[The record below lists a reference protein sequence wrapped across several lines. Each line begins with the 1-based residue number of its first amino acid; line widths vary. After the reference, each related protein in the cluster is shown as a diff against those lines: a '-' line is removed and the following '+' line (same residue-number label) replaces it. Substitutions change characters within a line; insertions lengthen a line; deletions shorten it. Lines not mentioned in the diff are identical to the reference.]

1 MILKEGKPVKVLAL
15 TKIAS
20 MVAGASVAMTVSAAD
35 LTSVTKTAIENNPE
49 VQTQWFSFLEATAN
63 QKQARAGYLPSLDLN
78 AAYGKGNREFD
89 GDRGWFNQGQ
99 AEIALT
105 QVLFDGF
112 RIKSKVEQGDYAAL
126 KRYYDLNSGIE
137 QKALEATQAYLD
149 VQRYRELVGLAE
161 GNFANHQ
168 RVYNQ
173 VLQRTNQGV
182 GNRADLSQ
190 ITGRLS
196 LAQTNLMTEQAN
208 LNDVSARFARIVGVE
223 PSSNL
228 APVTINVALP
238 NSTQEVVTAAYN
250 NNNSLKA
257 ALSEMQYARAS
268 AQEFKANMY
277 PKLSFVARTGLY
289 QNRNSFDERSNPDND
304 KYGQDSAVELR
315 LNYNLFNG
323 FADRAAMNAANARVS
338 LSNDLKNK
346 ANEVAS
352 QVQNKVDSQT
362 STVAY
367 NNVNNY
373 SSQLE
378 WLQRHRDESASV
390 VKAYN
395 DQFDIGRRTLLDV
408 LDSENEAFQANRAYV
423 TTQYDLKVA
432 QFQTLYSTG
441 QLLPALGIQR
451 DNLPAVSE
459 VSQREINAANMCSA
473 NVQAQVAE

>member
-1 MILKEGKPVKVLAL
+1 MILNEGKPVKKQTL
-15 TKIAS
+15 TKIA
-20 MVAGASVAMTVSAAD
+20 MLVAATAAMNVSAAD

-112 RIKSKVEQGDYAAL
+112 RVKNKVEQGDYAAL
-126 KRYYDLNSGIE
+126 KRYYDLNDGVE
-137 QKALEATQAYLD
+137 QKAFEAAQAYLD
-149 VQRYRELVGLAE
+149 VQRYRELVRLAE
-161 GNFANHQ
+161 ANFANHQ

-182 GNRADLSQ
+182 GNKADLSQ
-190 ITGRLS
+190 ISGRLS

-208 LNDVSARFARIVGVE
+208 LNDVSARFARIVGVS
-223 PSSNL
+223 PSVNL
-228 APVTINVALP
+228 APVSLNTALP
-238 NSTQEVVTAAYN
+238 TTTEEVVASAYN
-250 NNNSLKA
+250 HNNKLKS
-257 ALSEMQYARAS
+257 ALSEMQFARAN
-268 AQEFKANMY
+268 AEEFKANMY

-315 LNYNLFNG
+315 LNYNIFNG
-323 FADRAAMNAANARVS
+323 FADKSAMNAANARVLQS
-338 LSNDLKNK
+338 DDLKNK
-346 ANEVAS
+346 AC
-352 QVQNKVDSQT
+352 VDIRQT
-362 STVAY
+362 ATVAY

-373 SSQLE
+373 SSQLQ

-390 VKAYN
+390 VKAYS

-408 LDSENEAFQANRAYV
+408 LDSENEAFQANRAFV
-423 TTQYDLKVA
+423 STQYDLKIA
-432 QFQTLYSTG
+432 QLQTLYSTG
-441 QLLPALGIQR
+441 QLLPVLGIQR
-451 DNLPAVSE
+451 DNLPAVSD
-459 VSQREINAANMCSA
+459 VSQREINAANVCSA
-473 NVQAQVAE
+473 NVQAQAAE

>member
-1 MILKEGKPVKVLAL
+1 M
-15 TKIAS
+15 
-20 MVAGASVAMTVSAAD
+20 
-35 LTSVTKTAIENNPE
+35 
-49 VQTQWFSFLEATAN
+49 
-63 QKQARAGYLPSLDLN
+63 N
-78 AAYGKGNREFD
+78 AAYGKANREFD

-112 RIKSKVEQGDYAAL
+112 RIKSKVEQGDYTAL
-126 KRYYDLNSGIE
+126 KRYYDLNAGIE

-149 VQRYRELVGLAE
+149 VQRYRELVRFAE

-182 GNRADLSQ
+182 GNKADLSQ
-190 ITGRLS
+190 ILSRLS

-208 LNDVSARFARIVGVE
+208 LNDVSARFVRIVGVE
-223 PSSNL
+223 PSNNL
-228 APVTINVALP
+228 SPVSINAALP
-238 NSTQEVVTAAYN
+238 NSAQEVIASAYN

-289 QNRNSFDERSNPDND
+289 QNRNSFDERSNPDN
-304 KYGQDSAVELR
+304 YGQDSAVELR
-315 LNYNLFNG
+315 LNYNIFNG
-323 FADRAAMNAANARVS
+323 FADRAAMNAANARVLQS
-338 LSNDLKNK
+338 DDLKNK
-346 ANEVAS
+346 AC
-352 QVQNKVDSQT
+352 VDIRQT
-362 STVAY
+362 SAVAY

-373 SSQLE
+373 SNQLQ
-378 WLQRHRDESASV
+378 WLQRRRDESASV

-423 TTQYDLKVA
+423 SAQYDLKIA

>member
-1 MILKEGKPVKVLAL
+1 MILNEGKRVKKQTL

-20 MVAGASVAMTVSAAD
+20 MVAGATAAMNVSAAD

-49 VQTQWFSFLEATAN
+49 VQVQWSNFLEATAN
-63 QKQARAGYLPSLDLN
+63 QKQARAGYLPSIDLN

-126 KRYYDLNSGIE
+126 KRYYELNAGVE
-137 QKALEATQAYLD
+137 QKAFEAAQAYLD
-149 VQRYRELVGLAE
+149 VQRYRDLVQLAQT
-161 GNFANHQ
+161 NVNNHQ

-173 VLQRTNQGV
+173 IQQKTKQGV
-182 GNRADLSQ
+182 GNGADLAQ
-190 ITGRLS
+190 ISGRLS

-289 QNRNSFDERSNPDND
+289 QNRNIFDERSNPDND

-315 LNYNLFNG
+315 LNYNIFNG
-323 FADRAAMNAANARVS
+323 FADRSAVNAANARIYTAQ
-338 LSNDLKNK
+338 DLKNK
-346 ANEVAS
+346 AC
-352 QVQNKVDSQT
+352 VDLRQT

-373 SSQLE
+373 SNQLQ

-408 LDSENEAFQANRAYV
+408 LDSENESFQSNRAYASA
-423 TTQYDLKVA
+423 QYDLKIA
-432 QFQTLYSTG
+432 QLQTLYSMG
-441 QLLPALGIQR
+441 QLLPALGIKR
-451 DNLPAVSE
+451 DNLPEVSE
-459 VSQREINAANMCSA
+459 VSKRELNAANVCTAA
-473 NVQAQVAE
+473 NAQAE

>member
-1 MILKEGKPVKVLAL
+1 MKVLAL

-49 VQTQWFSFLEATAN
+49 VQVQWSNFLEATAN
-63 QKQARAGYLPSLDLN
+63 QKQARAGYLPSIDLN
-78 AAYGKGNREFD
+78 AAYGKGDRDFD
-89 GDRGWFNQGQ
+89 SRGWFNQGQ

-112 RIKSKVEQGDYAAL
+112 RIKNKVEQGDYAAL
-126 KRYYDLNSGIE
+126 KRYYELNAGVE
-137 QKALEATQAYLD
+137 QKAFEAAQAYLD
-149 VQRYRELVGLAE
+149 VQRYRDLVQLAQT
-161 GNFANHQ
+161 NVNNHQ

-173 VLQRTNQGV
+173 IQQKTKQGV
-182 GNRADLSQ
+182 GNGADLAQ

-228 APVTINVALP
+228 APVSVNVALP
-238 NSTQEVVTAAYN
+238 NNTQELITSAYN

-289 QNRNSFDERSNPDND
+289 QNRNSFDERTNPDND

-346 ANEVAS
+346 AC
-352 QVQNKVDSQT
+352 VDIRQT

-373 SSQLE
+373 TNQLQ

-408 LDSENEAFQANRAYV
+408 LDSENESFQSNRAYASA
-423 TTQYDLKVA
+423 QYDLKIA
-432 QFQTLYSTG
+432 QLQTLYSTG
-441 QLLPALGIQR
+441 QLLSALGIKR
-451 DNLPAVSE
+451 DNLPEVSE
-459 VSQREINAANMCSA
+459 VSKRELNAANVCTAA
-473 NVQAQVAE
+473 NAQAE

>member
-1 MILKEGKPVKVLAL
+1 MAALDKYNMILNEGKPVKKQTL
-15 TKIAS
+15 TKIA
-20 MVAGASVAMTVSAAD
+20 MLIAATAAMNVSAAD

-49 VQTQWFSFLEATAN
+49 VQTQWFRFLEATAN

-78 AAYGKGNREFD
+78 AAYGKANREFD

-126 KRYYDLNSGIE
+126 KRYYDLNAGIE

-149 VQRYRELVGLAE
+149 VQRYRELVRLAE

-173 VLQRTNQGV
+173 VSQRTNQGV

-228 APVTINVALP
+228 APVSVNVALP
-238 NSTQEVVTAAYN
+238 NNTQELITSAYN

-289 QNRNSFDERSNPDND
+289 QNRNSFYERSNPDND

-315 LNYNLFNG
+315 LNYNIFNG
-323 FADRAAMNAANARVS
+323 FADRSAVNAANARIYTAQ
-338 LSNDLKNK
+338 DLKNK
-346 ANEVAS
+346 AC
-352 QVQNKVDSQT
+352 VDIRQT
-362 STVAY
+362 TTIAY

-373 SSQLE
+373 SNQMQ
-378 WLQRHRDESASV
+378 WLQRHRDESAAV
-390 VKAYN
+390 VRAYN
-395 DQFDIGRRTLLDV
+395 DQFDIGRRSLLDV
-408 LDSENEAFQANRAYV
+408 LDSENESFQSNRAYASA
-423 TTQYDLKVA
+423 QYDLKIA
-432 QFQTLYSTG
+432 QLQTLYSTG
-441 QLLPALGIQR
+441 QLLSALGIKR
-451 DNLPAVSE
+451 DNLPEVSE
-459 VSQREINAANMCSA
+459 VSKRELNAANVCTAA
-473 NVQAQVAE
+473 NAQAE

>member
-1 MILKEGKPVKVLAL
+1 MKALTL

-49 VQTQWFSFLEATAN
+49 VQVQWSNFLEATAN

-89 GDRGWFNQGQ
+89 GDRGWFDQGQ

-112 RIKSKVEQGDYAAL
+112 RIKSKVEQGDYTAL
-126 KRYYDLNSGIE
+126 KRYYDLNAGIE

-149 VQRYRELVGLAE
+149 VQRYRDLVKLAE
-161 GNFANHQ
+161 TNFNNHQ

-173 VLQRTNQGV
+173 IQQKTKQGV
-182 GNRADLSQ
+182 GNGADLAQ
-190 ITGRLS
+190 ISGRLS

-223 PSSNL
+223 PSTNL
-228 APVTINVALP
+228 EPVNLNTSLP
-238 NSTQEVVTAAYN
+238 NSSQDAVMTAYQ

-257 ALSEMQYARAS
+257 ALSEMEYARTNAE
-268 AQEFKANMY
+268 EFKSNMY

-289 QNRNSFDERSNPDND
+289 QNRNSFDERTNPGND

-323 FADRAAMNAANARVS
+323 FADRSALNAANARIYTAQ
-338 LSNDLKNK
+338 DLKNK
-346 ANEVAS
+346 AC
-352 QVQNKVDSQT
+352 VDIRQT

-432 QFQTLYSTG
+432 QFQTLYSMG

-451 DNLPAVSE
+451 DNLPAVSD
-459 VSQREINAANMCSA
+459 VSQREINAANVCSA

>member
-1 MILKEGKPVKVLAL
+1 MNVLAL

-20 MVAGASVAMTVSAAD
+20 MVAGVSVAMTVSAAD
-35 LTSVTKTAIENNPE
+35 LTSVTKTAIENNPQ
-49 VQTQWFSFLEATAN
+49 VQVQWSNFLEATAN
-63 QKQARAGYLPSLDLN
+63 QKQARAGYLPSIDLN
-78 AAYGKGNREFD
+78 AAYGKGDRDFD
-89 GDRGWFNQGQ
+89 SRGWFNQGQ

-112 RIKSKVEQGDYAAL
+112 RIKNKVEQGDYAAL
-126 KRYYDLNSGIE
+126 KRYYDLNAGVE
-137 QKALEATQAYLD
+137 QKAFEATQAYLD

-182 GNRADLSQ
+182 GNKADLSQ
-190 ITGRLS
+190 ISGRLS

-223 PSSNL
+223 PSRDL
-228 APVTINVALP
+228 APVTINAALP
-238 NSTQEVVTAAYN
+238 SSTQEVINSAYSN
-250 NNNSLKA
+250 NNNLKA
-257 ALSEMQYARAS
+257 ALSEMQYSRVS

-277 PKLSFVARTGLY
+277 PKLSFIARTGLY
-289 QNRNSFDERSNPDND
+289 QNRNSFDERTNPDNN

-323 FADRAAMNAANARVS
+323 FADRAAMNAAKARVS
-338 LSNDLKNK
+338 LSDDLKNK
-346 ANEVAS
+346 AC
-352 QVQNKVDSQT
+352 VDIRQT

-367 NNVNNY
+367 NNVNNF
-373 SSQLE
+373 SSQLQ

-423 TTQYDLKVA
+423 STQYDLKIA

-459 VSQREINAANMCSA
+459 VSQREINAANMCSS
-473 NVQAQVAE
+473 NVQAQAAE

>member
-1 MILKEGKPVKVLAL
+1 MKKQTL
-15 TKIAS
+15 TKIA
-20 MVAGASVAMTVSAAD
+20 MLVAASAAMNVSAAD

-49 VQTQWFSFLEATAN
+49 IQTQWFSFLEATAN

-126 KRYYDLNSGIE
+126 KRYYDLNAGIE

-149 VQRYRELVGLAE
+149 AQRYRELVGLAE

-238 NSTQEVVTAAYN
+238 NST
-250 NNNSLKA
+250 
-257 ALSEMQYARAS
+257 
-268 AQEFKANMY
+268 
-277 PKLSFVARTGLY
+277 
-289 QNRNSFDERSNPDND
+289 
-304 KYGQDSAVELR
+304 
-315 LNYNLFNG
+315 
-323 FADRAAMNAANARVS
+323 
-338 LSNDLKNK
+338 
-346 ANEVAS
+346 
-352 QVQNKVDSQT
+352 
-362 STVAY
+362 
-367 NNVNNY
+367 
-373 SSQLE
+373 
-378 WLQRHRDESASV
+378 
-390 VKAYN
+390 
-395 DQFDIGRRTLLDV
+395 
-408 LDSENEAFQANRAYV
+408 
-423 TTQYDLKVA
+423 
-432 QFQTLYSTG
+432 
-441 QLLPALGIQR
+441 
-451 DNLPAVSE
+451 
-459 VSQREINAANMCSA
+459 
-473 NVQAQVAE
+473 

>member
-1 MILKEGKPVKVLAL
+1 MKVLTL
-15 TKIAS
+15 TKIA
-20 MVAGASVAMTVSAAD
+20 MLVAASAAMNVSAAD

-49 VQTQWFSFLEATAN
+49 IQTQWFSFLEATAN

-126 KRYYDLNSGIE
+126 KRYYDLNAGIE

-228 APVTINVALP
+228 APVSVNVALP
-238 NSTQEVVTAAYN
+238 NNTQELITSAYN

-289 QNRNSFDERSNPDND
+289 QNRNSFDERTNTD

-315 LNYNLFNG
+315 LNYNIFNG
-323 FADRAAMNAANARVS
+323 FADRAAMNAANARVLQS
-338 LSNDLKNK
+338 DDLKNK
-346 ANEVAS
+346 AC
-352 QVQNKVDSQT
+352 VDIRQT

-373 SSQLE
+373 SNQLQ

-423 TTQYDLKVA
+423 TTQYDLKIA
-432 QFQTLYSTG
+432 QLQTLYSTG
-441 QLLPALGIQR
+441 QLLPVLGIQR
-451 DNLPAVSE
+451 DNLPAVSD
-459 VSQREINAANMCSA
+459 VSQREIIAANVCSA
-473 NVQAQVAE
+473 NVQAQAAE

>member
-1 MILKEGKPVKVLAL
+1 MILNEGKPLKKLAL
-15 TKIAS
+15 TKIA
-20 MVAGASVAMTVSAAD
+20 MLIAATAAMNVSAAD

-126 KRYYDLNSGIE
+126 KRYYDLNAGVE
-137 QKALEATQAYLD
+137 QKAFEATQAYLD
-149 VQRYRELVGLAE
+149 VQRYRELVRLAE

-182 GNRADLSQ
+182 GNKADLSQ

-223 PSSNL
+223 PSNNL
-228 APVTINVALP
+228 SPVSVNVALP
-238 NSTQEVVTAAYN
+238 NSAQEVIASAYN

-289 QNRNSFDERSNPDND
+289 QNRNSFDERSNPDNV

-315 LNYNLFNG
+315 LNYNIFNG
-323 FADRAAMNAANARVS
+323 FADRSAVNAANARIYTAQ
-338 LSNDLKNK
+338 DLKNK
-346 ANEVAS
+346 AC
-352 QVQNKVDSQT
+352 VDIRQT
-362 STVAY
+362 TTIAY

-373 SSQLE
+373 SNQMQ
-378 WLQRHRDESASV
+378 WLQRHRDESAAV
-390 VKAYN
+390 VRAYN
-395 DQFDIGRRTLLDV
+395 DQFDIGRRSLLDV
-408 LDSENEAFQANRAYV
+408 LDSENESFQSNRAYASA
-423 TTQYDLKVA
+423 QYDLKIA
-432 QFQTLYSTG
+432 QLQTLYSTG
-441 QLLPALGIQR
+441 QLLSALGIKR
-451 DNLPAVSE
+451 DNLPEVSE
-459 VSQREINAANMCSA
+459 VSKRELNAENVCTAANA
-473 NVQAQVAE
+473 QAE

>member
-1 MILKEGKPVKVLAL
+1 MAALDKYNMILNEGKPVKKQTL
-15 TKIAS
+15 TKIA
-20 MVAGASVAMTVSAAD
+20 MLIAATAAMNVSAAD

-49 VQTQWFSFLEATAN
+49 VQTQWFRFLEATAN

-78 AAYGKGNREFD
+78 AAYGKANREFD

-112 RIKSKVEQGDYAAL
+112 RIKSKVEQGDYTAL
-126 KRYYDLNSGIE
+126 KRYYDLNAGIE

-149 VQRYRELVGLAE
+149 VQRYRELVRFAE

-182 GNRADLSQ
+182 GNKADLSQ
-190 ITGRLS
+190 ILGRLS

-208 LNDVSARFARIVGVE
+208 LNDVSARFVRIVGVE
-223 PSSNL
+223 PSNNL
-228 APVTINVALP
+228 SPVSINAALP
-238 NSTQEVVTAAYN
+238 NSAQEVIASAYN

-289 QNRNSFDERSNPDND
+289 QNRNSFDERSNPD

-315 LNYNLFNG
+315 LNYNIFNG
-323 FADRAAMNAANARVS
+323 FADRAAMNAANARVLQS
-338 LSNDLKNK
+338 DDLKNK
-346 ANEVAS
+346 AC
-352 QVQNKVDSQT
+352 VDIRQT
-362 STVAY
+362 SAVAY

-432 QFQTLYSTG
+432 QFQTLYSMG

-451 DNLPAVSE
+451 DNLPAVSD

-473 NVQAQVAE
+473 TVQAQAAE

>member
-1 MILKEGKPVKVLAL
+1 MKVLTL
-15 TKIAS
+15 TKIA
-20 MVAGASVAMTVSAAD
+20 MLVAASAAMNVSAAD

-49 VQTQWFSFLEATAN
+49 IQTQWFSFLEATAN

-112 RIKSKVEQGDYAAL
+112 RVKNKVEQGDYAAL
-126 KRYYDLNSGIE
+126 KRYYDLNDGVE
-137 QKALEATQAYLD
+137 QKAFEAAQAYLD
-149 VQRYRELVGLAE
+149 VQRYRELVRLAE
-161 GNFANHQ
+161 ANFANHQ

-182 GNRADLSQ
+182 GNKADLSQ
-190 ITGRLS
+190 ISGRLS

-208 LNDVSARFARIVGVE
+208 LNDVSARFARIVGVS
-223 PSSNL
+223 PSVNL
-228 APVTINVALP
+228 APVSLNTALP
-238 NSTQEVVTAAYN
+238 NSTEEVVASAYN
-250 NNNSLKA
+250 HNNKLKS
-257 ALSEMQYARAS
+257 ALSEMQFARAN
-268 AQEFKANMY
+268 AEEFKANMY

-289 QNRNSFDERSNPDND
+289 QNRNSFDERTNTD

-315 LNYNLFNG
+315 LNYNIFNG
-323 FADRAAMNAANARVS
+323 FADRAAMNAANARVLQS
-338 LSNDLKNK
+338 DDLKNK
-346 ANEVAS
+346 AC
-352 QVQNKVDSQT
+352 VDIRQT

-373 SSQLE
+373 SNQLQ

-423 TTQYDLKVA
+423 TTQYDLKIA
-432 QFQTLYSTG
+432 QLQTLYSTG
-441 QLLPALGIQR
+441 QLLPVLGIQR
-451 DNLPAVSE
+451 DNLPAVSD
-459 VSQREINAANMCSA
+459 VSQREIIAANVCSA
-473 NVQAQVAE
+473 NVQAQAAE

>member
-1 MILKEGKPVKVLAL
+1 MIKRNASALNKITVLAGL
-15 TKIAS
+15 ISAVMLNTA
-20 MVAGASVAMTVSAAD
+20 SAAD

-112 RIKSKVEQGDYAAL
+112 RIKNKVEQGDYAAL
-126 KRYYDLNSGIE
+126 KRYYELNAGVE
-137 QKALEATQAYLD
+137 QKAFEAAQAYLD
-149 VQRYRELVGLAE
+149 VQRYRDLVQLAQT
-161 GNFANHQ
+161 NVNNHQ

-173 VLQRTNQGV
+173 IQQKTKQGV
-182 GNRADLSQ
+182 GNGADLAQ

-289 QNRNSFDERSNPDND
+289 QNRNSFYERTNPGND

-323 FADRAAMNAANARVS
+323 FADRSAVNAANARIYTAQ
-338 LSNDLKNK
+338 DLKNK
-346 ANEVAS
+346 AC
-352 QVQNKVDSQT
+352 VDIRQT
-362 STVAY
+362 TTIAY

-373 SSQLE
+373 SNQMQ
-378 WLQRHRDESASV
+378 WLQRHRDESAAV
-390 VKAYN
+390 VRAYN

-408 LDSENEAFQANRAYV
+408 LDSENESFQSNRAYASA
-423 TTQYDLKVA
+423 QYDLKIA
-432 QFQTLYSTG
+432 QLQTLYSTG
-441 QLLPALGIQR
+441 QLLSALGIKR
-451 DNLPAVSE
+451 DNLPEVSE
-459 VSQREINAANMCSA
+459 VSKRELNAANVCTAA
-473 NVQAQVAE
+473 NAQAE